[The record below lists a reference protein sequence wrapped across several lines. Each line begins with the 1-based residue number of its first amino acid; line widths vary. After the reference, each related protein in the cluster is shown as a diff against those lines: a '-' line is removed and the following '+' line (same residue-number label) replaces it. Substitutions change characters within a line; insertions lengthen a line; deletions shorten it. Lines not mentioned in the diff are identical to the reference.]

1 MSRPDDA
8 GFTDDI
14 LARNRV
20 WAAER
25 RRVDPTF
32 FERLAEAQ
40 TPEILYI
47 GCSDSRV
54 AAEELMGI
62 GPGTAFVHR
71 NIANLVVA
79 TDLNALG
86 VIEYAV
92 RHLRVQHVIIC
103 GHYGCGGVAAAM
115 EARDLGLLN
124 PWLRNIRDVYRLH
137 QDELDAITDPARRVD
152 RLVERNVEEQCLNVV
167 KTAALQRAVLAT
179 GLPTVHGWVFDL
191 GTGLITDLEVDTT
204 AMLRRVRD
212 IYDLGTIAD

>member
-1 MSRPDDA
+1 VSRPEDA

-32 FERLAEAQ
+32 FERLAGAQ

-86 VIEYAV
+86 VIES
-92 RHLRVQHVIIC
+92 
-103 GHYGCGGVAAAM
+103 
-115 EARDLGLLN
+115 
-124 PWLRNIRDVYRLH
+124 WLRNIRDVYRLH
-137 QDELDAITDPARRVD
+137 HVELDAIADPAARVD

-204 AMLRRVRD
+204 AMLRSVRD
-212 IYDLGTIAD
+212 IYDLGTTAD